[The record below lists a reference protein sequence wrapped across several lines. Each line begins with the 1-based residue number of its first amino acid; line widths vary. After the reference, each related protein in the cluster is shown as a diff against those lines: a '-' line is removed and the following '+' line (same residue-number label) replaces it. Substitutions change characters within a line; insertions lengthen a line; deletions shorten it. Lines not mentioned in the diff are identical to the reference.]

1 MITQVENE
9 LMSKDTTNPYES
21 MIRRFEVAAKIM
33 NLDEDTYNILKT
45 PHRQYLA
52 SLPIKM
58 DDGKI
63 QVFEGYRIVHNT
75 SRGPSKGGIRYSMEV
90 NLDEVKALA
99 AWMTWKCAIA
109 DIPYGGAKGGI
120 TVNPSKLSEGELERL
135 TRAYTAAMV
144 DVFGVDKDIP
154 APDVATGPREMA
166 WIVDEYSKLKG
177 AFTPGVVT
185 GKPLHLGGS
194 EGRVEATGRGVT
206 VAALEAMKKIKMD
219 PKKAI
224 GAVQGFGNVGYW
236 SSIFLTEEGAKL
248 IGVVEYN
255 SAIYNPNGI
264 NPEELNAYK
273 QKNKTVHG
281 FPGAKES
288 LNQDQ
293 NPSSFMEKECDILIP
308 AAVERSVNMS
318 NAPRLKCKIVAEA
331 ANGPT
336 TLAGEEILEAKN
348 ILIIPDLVLNAGGV
362 TVSYFEWLK
371 NLEHKQLGLLIR
383 RFEHK
388 SKLELYD
395 LLSTCYDEKDV
406 EKLKG
411 PSEKD
416 LVYSG
421 LEEIMCQT
429 IKTVTDT
436 AIKKNI
442 SMRMSAYGI
451 SIKRICDTFDATGI
465 TV

>member
-9 LMSKDTTNPYES
+9 KMSKDTTNPYES

-33 NLDEDTYNILKT
+33 DLDEDTYNILKT

-58 DDGKI
+58 DNGKI
-63 QVFEGYRIVHNT
+63 EVFEGYRIVHNT

-206 VAALEAMKKIKMD
+206 VAAMEAMKKIKMD

-224 GAVQGFGNVGYW
+224 GAVQGFGNVG
-236 SSIFLTEEGAKL
+236 SITAKHMDEHGVRIVAISDHTGAF
-248 IGVVEYN
+248 YN
-255 SAIYNPNGI
+255 AKGI
-264 NPEELNAYK
+264 NIEKAIAYRNGNNGVLRGFAEGKEITNEELLTLDVDVLAPCALENQITGANA
-273 QKNKTVHG
+273 
-281 FPGAKES
+281 
-288 LNQDQ
+288 DQ
-293 NPSSFMEKECDILIP
+293 IKAQLI
-308 AAVERSVNMS
+308 VEG
-318 NAPRLKCKIVAEA
+318 
-331 ANGPT
+331 ANGPIT
-336 TLAGEEILEAKN
+336 AGADEILTKKGIIVVPD
-348 ILIIPDLVLNAGGV
+348 ILANGGGV
-362 TVSYFEWLK
+362 TVSYFEWTQ
-371 NLEHKQLGLLIR
+371 N
-383 RFEHK
+383 RFGYYYPE
-388 SKLELYD
+388 
-395 LLSTCYDEKDV
+395 DEINKRADR
-406 EKLKG
+406 
-411 PSEKD
+411 
-416 LVYSG
+416 YM
-421 LEEIMCQT
+421 IN
-429 IKTVTDT
+429 
-436 AIKKNI
+436 AFKNI
-442 SMRMSAYGI
+442 WTVAEKHKVSLRIAAYIFAIEKVSKSLKSRG
-451 SIKRICDTFDATGI
+451 SY
-465 TV
+465 

>member
-1 MITQVENE
+1 MITQVEKE
-9 LMSKDTTNPYES
+9 QMSTDTTNPYES

-58 DDGKI
+58 DNGKI
-63 QVFEGYRIVHNT
+63 EVFEGYRIVHNT

-206 VAALEAMKKIKMD
+206 VAAMEAMKKIKMD

-224 GAVQGFGNVGYW
+224 GAVQGFGNVG
-236 SSIFLTEEGAKL
+236 SITAKHMDEHGVRIVAISDHTGAF
-248 IGVVEYN
+248 YN
-255 SAIYNPNGI
+255 AKGI
-264 NPEELNAYK
+264 NIEKAIAFRNGNNGVLRGFADGKEITNEELLTLDVDVLAPCALENQITGANA
-273 QKNKTVHG
+273 
-281 FPGAKES
+281 
-288 LNQDQ
+288 DQ
-293 NPSSFMEKECDILIP
+293 IKAQLI
-308 AAVERSVNMS
+308 VEG
-318 NAPRLKCKIVAEA
+318 
-331 ANGPT
+331 ANGPIT
-336 TLAGEEILEAKN
+336 AGADEILTKKGIIVVPD
-348 ILIIPDLVLNAGGV
+348 ILANGGGV
-362 TVSYFEWLK
+362 TVSYFEWTQ
-371 NLEHKQLGLLIR
+371 N
-383 RFEHK
+383 RFGYYYPE
-388 SKLELYD
+388 
-395 LLSTCYDEKDV
+395 DEINKRADR
-406 EKLKG
+406 
-411 PSEKD
+411 
-416 LVYSG
+416 YM
-421 LEEIMCQT
+421 IN
-429 IKTVTDT
+429 
-436 AIKKNI
+436 AFKNI
-442 SMRMSAYGI
+442 WAVADKHKVSLRIAAYIFAIEKVSKSLKSRG
-451 SIKRICDTFDATGI
+451 SY
-465 TV
+465 

>member
-1 MITQVENE
+1 MITQVEKE
-9 LMSKDTTNPYES
+9 QMSTDTTNPYES

-58 DDGKI
+58 DNGKI
-63 QVFEGYRIVHNT
+63 EVFEGYRIVHNT

-206 VAALEAMKKIKMD
+206 VAAMEAMKKIKMD

-224 GAVQGFGNVGYW
+224 GAVQGFGNVG
-236 SSIFLTEEGAKL
+236 SITAKHMDEHGVRIVAISDHTGAF
-248 IGVVEYN
+248 YN
-255 SAIYNPNGI
+255 AKGI
-264 NPEELNAYK
+264 NIEKAIAFRNGNNGVLRGFADGKEITNEEL
-273 QKNKTVHG
+273 
-281 FPGAKES
+281 
-288 LNQDQ
+288 L
-293 NPSSFMEKECDILIP
+293 
-308 AAVERSVNMS
+308 
-318 NAPRLKCKIVAEA
+318 
-331 ANGPT
+331 
-336 TLAGEEILEAKN
+336 TLDVDG
-348 ILIIPDLVLNAGGV
+348 GGV
-362 TVSYFEWLK
+362 TVSYFEWTQ
-371 NLEHKQLGLLIR
+371 N
-383 RFEHK
+383 RFGYYYPE
-388 SKLELYD
+388 
-395 LLSTCYDEKDV
+395 DEINKRADR
-406 EKLKG
+406 
-411 PSEKD
+411 
-416 LVYSG
+416 YM
-421 LEEIMCQT
+421 IN
-429 IKTVTDT
+429 
-436 AIKKNI
+436 AFKNI
-442 SMRMSAYGI
+442 WAVADKHKVSLRIAAYIFAIEKVSKSLKSRG
-451 SIKRICDTFDATGI
+451 SY
-465 TV
+465 

>member
-1 MITQVENE
+1 MITQVEKE
-9 LMSKDTTNPYES
+9 QMSTDTTNPYES

-58 DDGKI
+58 DNGKI
-63 QVFEGYRIVHNT
+63 EVFEGYRIVHNT

-120 TVNPSKLSEGELERL
+120 TVNPAKLSEGELERL

-185 GKPLHLGGS
+185 GKLLHLGGS

-206 VAALEAMKKIKMD
+206 VAAMEAMKKIKMD

-224 GAVQGFGNVGYW
+224 GAVQGFGNVG
-236 SSIFLTEEGAKL
+236 SITAKHMDEHGVRIVAISDHTGAF
-248 IGVVEYN
+248 YN
-255 SAIYNPNGI
+255 AKGI
-264 NPEELNAYK
+264 NIEKAIAYRNGNNGVLRGFAEGKEITNEELLTLDVDVLAPCALENQITGANA
-273 QKNKTVHG
+273 
-281 FPGAKES
+281 
-288 LNQDQ
+288 DQ
-293 NPSSFMEKECDILIP
+293 IKAQLI
-308 AAVERSVNMS
+308 VEG
-318 NAPRLKCKIVAEA
+318 
-331 ANGPT
+331 ANGPIT
-336 TLAGEEILEAKN
+336 AGADEILTKKGIIVVPD
-348 ILIIPDLVLNAGGV
+348 ILANGGGV
-362 TVSYFEWLK
+362 TVSYFEWTQ
-371 NLEHKQLGLLIR
+371 N
-383 RFEHK
+383 RFGYYYPE
-388 SKLELYD
+388 
-395 LLSTCYDEKDV
+395 DEINKRADR
-406 EKLKG
+406 
-411 PSEKD
+411 
-416 LVYSG
+416 YM
-421 LEEIMCQT
+421 IN
-429 IKTVTDT
+429 
-436 AIKKNI
+436 AFKNI
-442 SMRMSAYGI
+442 WAVADKHKVSLRIAAYIFAIEKVSKSLKSRG
-451 SIKRICDTFDATGI
+451 SY
-465 TV
+465 